1 MHFFEFY
8 CCVSFLC
15 VVLGSS
21 ASLPPEYF
29 DAMPETCKVDNWGLP
44 KQSKK
49 TFEGNYNEII
59 RVPCENQWEKTKRP
73 FSDAHPMATAIHY
86 KDTPSYDTFKAVDW
100 VPENQHLY
108 YAGSSWGK
116 AKNTD
121 FKSRKPKSFYSY
133 ECSVKNNDGSE
144 WIITRY

>member
-49 TFEGNYNEII
+49 TFEGNYNETNQTEL
-59 RVPCENQWEKTKRP
+59 RENIPRIP
-73 FSDAHPMATAIHY
+73 GS
-86 KDTPSYDTFKAVDW
+86 
-100 VPENQHLY
+100 PEENR
-108 YAGSSWGK
+108 G
-116 AKNTD
+116 
-121 FKSRKPKSFYSY
+121 
-133 ECSVKNNDGSE
+133 
-144 WIITRY
+144 